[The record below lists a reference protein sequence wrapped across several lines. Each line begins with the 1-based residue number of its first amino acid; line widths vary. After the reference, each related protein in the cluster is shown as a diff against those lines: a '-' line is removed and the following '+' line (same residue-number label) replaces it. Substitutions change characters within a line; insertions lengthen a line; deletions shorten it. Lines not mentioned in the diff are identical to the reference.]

1 MKAMKAGET
10 RFSAVEEALR
20 GDGMENSIS
29 LLSHWLLIGQ
39 AIKKTVFVPV
49 GHGTLRMNGV

>member
-1 MKAMKAGET
+1 MKAGET